1 MTNRNELN
9 SILRFLV
16 SYGYVGLC
24 FVNICIYIMAYSFVE
39 FFPGIP
45 VCVSV
50 SIFVSYVSYLARF
63 LLFFFYSV

>member
-1 MTNRNELN
+1 
-9 SILRFLV
+9 
-16 SYGYVGLC
+16 
-24 FVNICIYIMAYSFVE
+24 MAYSFVE

-63 LLFFFYSV
+63 LLFFFILSDFFILFYFIIIP